1 MDEVTRFLQAEGL
14 NPAPQRFLDSDF
26 LLGQRIETGSYALT
40 YRQEDERLILCD
52 FAAVAADGQAVLAL
66 MTLLRR
72 MTRAVPALRYV
83 DAMILSAPRDP
94 KLDQTRRRLA
104 ELMLAEGAQPVRL
117 DDELWLRYRC
127 H

>member
-1 MDEVTRFLQAEGL
+1 MDDVTRFLQAEGL
-14 NPAPQRFLDSDF
+14 KPAPQHFLDSDF
-26 LLGQRIETGSYALT
+26 PLGLRVDTGRYTLT
-40 YRQEDERLILCD
+40 YRQEGERLILCD
-52 FAAVAADGQAVLAL
+52 FAANAPDGQAVLAL

-72 MTRAVPALRYV
+72 VVRAVPALRYV
-83 DAMILSAPRDP
+83 DAMILPAPRNP
-94 KLDQTRRRLA
+94 ELDATRRRLT